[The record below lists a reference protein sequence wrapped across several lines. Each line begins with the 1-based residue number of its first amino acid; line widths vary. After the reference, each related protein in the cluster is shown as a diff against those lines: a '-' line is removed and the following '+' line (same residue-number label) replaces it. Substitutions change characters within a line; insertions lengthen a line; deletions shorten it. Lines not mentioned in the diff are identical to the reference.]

1 MANNSK
7 LLNNGEEEKKEEIL
21 EKLKV
26 MDTEK
31 LAAILK
37 LMGWNLILSYHII
50 VFSYFVCVFW
60 KKHYICN
67 PIFELFIDA

>member
-1 MANNSK
+1 MATMMAYNSK

-21 EKLKV
+21 EKLKG

-37 LMGWNLILSYHII
+37 LMG
-50 VFSYFVCVFW
+50 
-60 KKHYICN
+60 
-67 PIFELFIDA
+67 